1 MPRMQ
6 LAPRIVAPMSGA
18 LTVFLPKCPM
28 CALALLQLL
37 GINSVLAAGLASPVF
52 LALAC
57 IPALLLAIQAF
68 QLQTWVPVGMYVSG
82 AGLLF
87 LGRLYWESVYASI
100 GGVLLLTVA
109 AIWTAR
115 CRARNSSCQARCAP
129 EKAAGRCS

>member
-1 MPRMQ
+1 MPRAQ
-6 LAPRIVAPMSGA
+6 FASRIVAPTSGA
-18 LTVFLPKCPM
+18 LTLFLPKCPL

-37 GINSVLAAGLASPVF
+37 GMNSALAAGLASPIF

-57 IPALLLAIQAF
+57 IPALLLALQAC
-68 QLQTWVPVGMYVSG
+68 QLQSWVPVGMCVSG

-115 CRARNSSCQARCAP
+115 RRVRNSSCQARCTR
-129 EKAAGRCS
+129 EKASGRCS